1 MSLTTFR
8 FNFDRYGA
16 TYMPGD
22 TVTGTIILEI
32 TREKNIRGITLSAKG
47 EASVDWSESET
58 QHDSMQNTSNT
69 TSVRYH
75 NSEKYFHFKYNILG
89 SHNSDHKM
97 TIQSGFYTYPFSF
110 QLPHSI
116 PSSFEHTYGYVRY
129 TVKAT
134 IDRPWKFNHECKAA
148 FTVISSLNLNEY
160 RQDCIGIDDES
171 THDFCCCCI
180 CFFKRDSL
188 NLRVRAPSSG
198 YVPGQI
204 INSIIDHTLSS
215 NAVRIASFS
224 IILEQEIEFR
234 ATTKTKT
241 VRSDIKTTKHSGP
254 FPVGGQLNLELLIPP
269 LPPSKLKYC
278 SIIDLNYH
286 LKIQAQVSGP
296 HCNVVKKYPL
306 LIGTV
311 PLYCP
316 PSAPSPNPVDQGTAE
331 IHMPMS
337 EQPNASSSKDVLDIS
352 STNYNI
358 PPPSYEECISGT
370 STIKDKDESNYVFGA
385 NEQFSPRYPVFNY
398 PTPSKMKH

>member
-1 MSLTTFR
+1 MSLKTFR
-8 FNFDRYGA
+8 FNFDQHGA

-32 TREKNIRGITLSAKG
+32 AKEKNIRGLTLSVKG
-47 EASVDWSESET
+47 EASVEWSESET
-58 QHDSMQNTSNT
+58 QSNTDNTSST
-69 TSVRYH
+69 RSVSYY
-75 NSEKYFHFKYNILG
+75 NSEKYFHLKFNILG
-89 SHNSDHKM
+89 SHKSNQM
-97 TIQSGFYTYPFSF
+97 TIKGGFYTYPFTF
-110 QLPHSI
+110 NLPYNI

-129 TVKAT
+129 TMKAT

-148 FTVISSLNLNEY
+148 FTVISPLNLNQY

-171 THDFCCCCI
+171 THNFCCCCI

-198 YVPGQI
+198 YVPGQM
-204 INSIIDHTLSS
+204 INSIINHTLSS
-215 NAVRIASFS
+215 NAVCIASFKM
-224 IILEQEIEFR
+224 ILEQEIEFH

-241 VRSDIKTTKHSGP
+241 VSSEVKTTKHLGP
-254 FPVGGQLNLELLIPP
+254 FPVSNQINLELLIPP
-269 LPPSKLKYC
+269 LPPSKLEHC

-286 LKIQAQVSGP
+286 LKIQVQVSGP

-316 PSAPSPNPVDQGTAE
+316 PSAPSLNLVDQGTAE
-331 IHMPMS
+331 IHIPMS
-337 EQPNASSSKDVLDIS
+337 KQPSALSSKDVPDTS

-385 NEQFSPRYPVFNY
+385 NQNFTPRYPVFNY